1 MFNLPLQAKLNLIQ
15 QKTIA
20 LYVLA
25 LALTED
31 WIMHGGGGGLP
42 LE

>member
-31 WIMHGGGGGLP
+31 CIMLLGGGFFL
-42 LE
+42 